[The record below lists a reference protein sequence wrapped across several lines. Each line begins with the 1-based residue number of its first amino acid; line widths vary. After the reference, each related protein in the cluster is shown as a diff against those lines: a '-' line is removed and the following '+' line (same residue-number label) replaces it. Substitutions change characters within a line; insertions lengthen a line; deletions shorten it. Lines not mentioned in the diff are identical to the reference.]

1 MIRKIIEFDL
11 KYPRTIIAFCILL
24 TLLMGWNIPKIQLE
38 PDIKALM
45 PQDFEIIENM
55 KEMED
60 TFGGNDLVVVSITAD
75 NIFSPA
81 TLEKIEAITSEIEML
96 ENVDQVISITNVP
109 DIVGTADGFE
119 VRELIEEFPTTESEI
134 DSLKKR
140 IIGNRMIYG
149 TLASADFQKAGII
162 AYLKVATDENSDE
175 QVYQIFN
182 AIKNKYAGP
191 EQIHI
196 AGLPLTRREVSA
208 TMAADVKKLF
218 PYGIILM
225 IFLLVLTFHSWTGAF
240 LPFTVVIMSI
250 VFTVGLMVLFN
261 IKMTIVE
268 MMIPVML
275 IAIANSYSIQV
286 ITQYFVEHLKNPDA
300 EKDSL
305 IRLILSYLTTPVLL
319 SGFTT
324 LVGFICLLS
333 HVLPPAK
340 NLGILCA
347 CGTTIAFIYSL
358 TFIPAA
364 LKLLGFPVTLKT
376 AGSRKRTSRFLPS
389 WGQFFTRY
397 HKPFLG
403 LCLVAIIIVATGIG
417 RIIVDTNPI
426 AYWKKSSEIRQSNEV
441 IDRNFGGS
449 STISVLATGDI
460 KDPQFLKKIE
470 NLCTFLE
477 SQPTVTCA
485 NSIVDMLKRM
495 NQAFHGDSAEY
506 YVIPE
511 TREEVAQYLFL
522 YSLTGDTK
530 DLDRFVDYDYTQ
542 AQILARVNDSSSKAS
557 YKLYKDTQNYIA
569 ENLGA
574 ENFPKVSGMAPLIG
588 VLSELV
594 VDGQIRSLALS
605 IIAVFLIIAIAFRSV
620 KAGLIAIVPLIV
632 AVLCLFGIM
641 GHIGITLN
649 IATALISSIM
659 IGIGIDYTIHFLY
672 RFRLEAR
679 NGADAEEATIR
690 TLTTSGKG
698 IVYNAISV
706 IIGFM
711 VLMLSGF
718 EPISFFG
725 FLIVFSIAVCLFGA
739 LTILPAL
746 LVLTKPAFIFG
757 KRSLQ

>member
-1 MIRKIIEFDL
+1 
-11 KYPRTIIAFCILL
+11 
-24 TLLMGWNIPKIQLE
+24 
-38 PDIKALM
+38 
-45 PQDFEIIENM
+45 
-55 KEMED
+55 
-60 TFGGNDLVVVSITAD
+60 
-75 NIFSPA
+75 
-81 TLEKIEAITSEIEML
+81 
-96 ENVDQVISITNVP
+96 
-109 DIVGTADGFE
+109 
-119 VRELIEEFPTTESEI
+119 
-134 DSLKKR
+134 
-140 IIGNRMIYG
+140 
-149 TLASADFQKAGII
+149 
-162 AYLKVATDENSDE
+162 
-175 QVYQIFN
+175 
-182 AIKNKYAGP
+182 
-191 EQIHI
+191 
-196 AGLPLTRREVSA
+196 
-208 TMAADVKKLF
+208 
-218 PYGIILM
+218 
-225 IFLLVLTFHSWTGAF
+225 
-240 LPFTVVIMSI
+240 
-250 VFTVGLMVLFN
+250 
-261 IKMTIVE
+261 
-268 MMIPVML
+268 
-275 IAIANSYSIQV
+275 
-286 ITQYFVEHLKNPDA
+286 
-300 EKDSL
+300 
-305 IRLILSYLTTPVLL
+305 
-319 SGFTT
+319 
-324 LVGFICLLS
+324 
-333 HVLPPAK
+333 
-340 NLGILCA
+340 
-347 CGTTIAFIYSL
+347 
-358 TFIPAA
+358 
-364 LKLLGFPVTLKT
+364 
-376 AGSRKRTSRFLPS
+376 
-389 WGQFFTRY
+389 
-397 HKPFLG
+397 
-403 LCLVAIIIVATGIG
+403 
-417 RIIVDTNPI
+417 
-426 AYWKKSSEIRQSNEV
+426 
-441 IDRNFGGS
+441 
-449 STISVLATGDI
+449 
-460 KDPQFLKKIE
+460 
-470 NLCTFLE
+470 
-477 SQPTVTCA
+477 
-485 NSIVDMLKRM
+485 MLKRM

-522 YSLTGDTK
+522 YSLTGNTE

>member
-1 MIRKIIEFDL
+1 
-11 KYPRTIIAFCILL
+11 
-24 TLLMGWNIPKIQLE
+24 
-38 PDIKALM
+38 
-45 PQDFEIIENM
+45 
-55 KEMED
+55 
-60 TFGGNDLVVVSITAD
+60 
-75 NIFSPA
+75 
-81 TLEKIEAITSEIEML
+81 
-96 ENVDQVISITNVP
+96 
-109 DIVGTADGFE
+109 
-119 VRELIEEFPTTESEI
+119 
-134 DSLKKR
+134 
-140 IIGNRMIYG
+140 
-149 TLASADFQKAGII
+149 
-162 AYLKVATDENSDE
+162 
-175 QVYQIFN
+175 
-182 AIKNKYAGP
+182 
-191 EQIHI
+191 
-196 AGLPLTRREVSA
+196 
-208 TMAADVKKLF
+208 
-218 PYGIILM
+218 
-225 IFLLVLTFHSWTGAF
+225 
-240 LPFTVVIMSI
+240 
-250 VFTVGLMVLFN
+250 
-261 IKMTIVE
+261 
-268 MMIPVML
+268 
-275 IAIANSYSIQV
+275 
-286 ITQYFVEHLKNPDA
+286 
-300 EKDSL
+300 
-305 IRLILSYLTTPVLL
+305 
-319 SGFTT
+319 
-324 LVGFICLLS
+324 
-333 HVLPPAK
+333 
-340 NLGILCA
+340 
-347 CGTTIAFIYSL
+347 
-358 TFIPAA
+358 AA

-522 YSLTGDTK
+522 YSLTGNTE

-569 ENLGA
+569 ENLGT

>member
-1 MIRKIIEFDL
+1 
-11 KYPRTIIAFCILL
+11 
-24 TLLMGWNIPKIQLE
+24 
-38 PDIKALM
+38 
-45 PQDFEIIENM
+45 
-55 KEMED
+55 
-60 TFGGNDLVVVSITAD
+60 
-75 NIFSPA
+75 
-81 TLEKIEAITSEIEML
+81 
-96 ENVDQVISITNVP
+96 
-109 DIVGTADGFE
+109 
-119 VRELIEEFPTTESEI
+119 
-134 DSLKKR
+134 
-140 IIGNRMIYG
+140 
-149 TLASADFQKAGII
+149 
-162 AYLKVATDENSDE
+162 
-175 QVYQIFN
+175 
-182 AIKNKYAGP
+182 
-191 EQIHI
+191 
-196 AGLPLTRREVSA
+196 
-208 TMAADVKKLF
+208 
-218 PYGIILM
+218 
-225 IFLLVLTFHSWTGAF
+225 
-240 LPFTVVIMSI
+240 
-250 VFTVGLMVLFN
+250 
-261 IKMTIVE
+261 
-268 MMIPVML
+268 
-275 IAIANSYSIQV
+275 
-286 ITQYFVEHLKNPDA
+286 
-300 EKDSL
+300 
-305 IRLILSYLTTPVLL
+305 
-319 SGFTT
+319 
-324 LVGFICLLS
+324 
-333 HVLPPAK
+333 
-340 NLGILCA
+340 
-347 CGTTIAFIYSL
+347 
-358 TFIPAA
+358 
-364 LKLLGFPVTLKT
+364 
-376 AGSRKRTSRFLPS
+376 
-389 WGQFFTRY
+389 
-397 HKPFLG
+397 
-403 LCLVAIIIVATGIG
+403 VAIIIVATGIG

-569 ENLGA
+569 ENLET

-605 IIAVFLIIAIAFRSV
+605 IIAVFLIIAVAFRSV

-632 AVLCLFGIM
+632 AALCLFGIM

-679 NGADAEEATIR
+679 NGTDAEEATIR

>member
-1 MIRKIIEFDL
+1 M
-11 KYPRTIIAFCILL
+11 
-24 TLLMGWNIPKIQLE
+24 
-38 PDIKALM
+38 
-45 PQDFEIIENM
+45 
-55 KEMED
+55 
-60 TFGGNDLVVVSITAD
+60 
-75 NIFSPA
+75 
-81 TLEKIEAITSEIEML
+81 TSEIEML

-109 DIVGTADGFE
+109 DNSWHCDGFE

-140 IIGNRMIYG
+140 IMGIEMIYG

-162 AYLKVATDENSDE
+162 AYLKVPLMKIVTSRFIRFSTLLKIN
-175 QVYQIFN
+175 
-182 AIKNKYAGP
+182 YAGP
-191 EQIHI
+191 EQISHCRI
-196 AGLPLTRREVSA
+196 AFDSSGGIGDD
-208 TMAADVKKLF
+208 AADVKKLF

-286 ITQYFVEHLKNPDA
+286 ITQYFVEYLKNPDA

-324 LVGFICLLS
+324 LVGFLCLLS

-376 AGSRKRTSRFLPS
+376 AGSRKRTSRFLQS

-403 LCLVAIIIVATGIG
+403 LSLVAIIIVATGIR

-477 SQPTVTCA
+477 
-485 NSIVDMLKRM
+485 K
-495 NQAFHGDSAEY
+495 SADC
-506 YVIPE
+506 
-511 TREEVAQYLFL
+511 YLRQFDCR
-522 YSLTGDTK
+522 Y
-530 DLDRFVDYDYTQ
+530 
-542 AQILARVNDSSSKAS
+542 A
-557 YKLYKDTQNYIA
+557 
-569 ENLGA
+569 
-574 ENFPKVSGMAPLIG
+574 
-588 VLSELV
+588 
-594 VDGQIRSLALS
+594 
-605 IIAVFLIIAIAFRSV
+605 
-620 KAGLIAIVPLIV
+620 
-632 AVLCLFGIM
+632 
-641 GHIGITLN
+641 
-649 IATALISSIM
+649 
-659 IGIGIDYTIHFLY
+659 
-672 RFRLEAR
+672 
-679 NGADAEEATIR
+679 
-690 TLTTSGKG
+690 
-698 IVYNAISV
+698 
-706 IIGFM
+706 
-711 VLMLSGF
+711 
-718 EPISFFG
+718 
-725 FLIVFSIAVCLFGA
+725 
-739 LTILPAL
+739 
-746 LVLTKPAFIFG
+746 
-757 KRSLQ
+757 